1 MMNMAENSG
10 PKSSVELAME
20 RLRKRDEDSGVE
32 RTPLTDEQ
40 KASIAETRNFYA
52 AKLAQEDVL
61 YQSKV
66 VELMDPAEREVLQ
79 QRFRRERE
87 HLTTE
92 RDAKIEKIRSGRN

>member
-1 MMNMAENSG
+1 
-10 PKSSVELAME
+10 ME
-20 RLRKRDEDSGVE
+20 RLRKSDKDSGVE
-32 RTPLTDEQ
+32 RMLLTDEQ
-40 KASIAETRNFYA
+40 KASIAETRNFYE

-66 VELMDPAEREVLQ
+66 AELVDPAEREVLQ

-92 RDAKIEKIRSGRN
+92 RDAKIEKIRSGES